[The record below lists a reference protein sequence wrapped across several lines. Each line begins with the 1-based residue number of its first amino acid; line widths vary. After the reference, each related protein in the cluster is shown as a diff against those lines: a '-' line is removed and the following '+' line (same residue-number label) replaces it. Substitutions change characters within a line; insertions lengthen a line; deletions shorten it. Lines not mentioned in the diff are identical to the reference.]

1 MDFDTPRL
9 LELLRNPAEDLSFE
23 IKEWLDLG
31 NNAHKAKLA
40 QAIIALAN
48 HGGGLL
54 LLGYAQ
60 QPDGTFIP
68 AEPRPANLSGY
79 IADIVND
86 ISRSYLNP
94 PVHCQVRHVAHPLH
108 YQATCFRSSMCSEDI
123 RSRSWRGEEA
133 RKVKAAYRSD
143 GFTSGELVHHRRSPN
158 RPKNGERC
166 LIVAFEP
173 DGRNSSIAFD

>member
-94 PVHCQVRHVAHPLH
+94 PVHCQVRHVAHPLSGDLFPVINVLGGH
-108 YQATCFRSSMCSEDI
+108 QIPIMAR
-123 RSRSWRGEEA
+123 RG
-133 RKVKAAYRSD
+133 
-143 GFTSGELVHHRRSPN
+143 GP
-158 RPKNGERC
+158 
-166 LIVAFEP
+166 
-173 DGRNSSIAFD
+173 